1 MGPGL
6 PGRARAV
13 GHTVDGMATDGGIR
27 RTISDLVAQERELRE
42 QLAQGEITGGQE
54 HERLRAIEVE
64 LDQCWDLLRQRG
76 AAREFG
82 GDPDAAT
89 VRDPGTV
96 ENYLD

>member
-6 PGRARAV
+6 PGRTRAV

-42 QLAQGEITGGQE
+42 QLAQGEITGGEE

>member
-1 MGPGL
+1 
-6 PGRARAV
+6 
-13 GHTVDGMATDGGIR
+13 MATDGGIR

-42 QLAQGEITGGQE
+42 QLAQGEITGDEE

>member
-13 GHTVDGMATDGGIR
+13 GHTVDGMTTDGGIR
-27 RTISDLVAQERELRE
+27 STISELVAQEHRLRE
-42 QLAQGEITGGQE
+42 QLARGEISGPQE
-54 HERLRAIEVE
+54 QERLRAIEVE